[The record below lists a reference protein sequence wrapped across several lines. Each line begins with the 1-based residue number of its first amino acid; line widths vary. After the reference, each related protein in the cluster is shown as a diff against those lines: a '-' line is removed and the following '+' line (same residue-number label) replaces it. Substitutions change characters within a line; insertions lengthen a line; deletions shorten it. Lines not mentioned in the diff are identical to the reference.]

1 MAESNEMLAE
11 MRDMMRNLTRE
22 VSTLKEE
29 VTQLKS
35 ERTATSKQPV
45 VQNPPNVIPGLVQS
59 VISPEN
65 DFYDEQYIAEN
76 CLPQSVKPGK
86 EKELVDRV
94 EKLTQQVESMQVKGP
109 KKINMSDFSLFPG
122 VTLPPKFRMPD
133 FDKYDGTG
141 CPWSHLRSFI
151 SNLEGYGLSPE
162 QIAKVF
168 PMSLTGVA
176 KKWFLHLKPEELG
189 TLDEIANKFVE
200 QFSMEEGIEVTK
212 RDLKAIKQGP
222 QETFTSFVRRWRRKA
237 AQMTN
242 RPSEEDQI
250 KIVVKNL
257 SPQYYHFMATQYY
270 SDFNH
275 LIKTGTITEDALLKG
290 SLAKSSFDPRNGKKP
305 MVVSKPEVSNVVA
318 AHPMRR
324 VVAETEQPM
333 RKAPRHFDPLPYPLS
348 VALKKLLRDKKI
360 TLLEP
365 KLPPPILPR
374 YWREDQHCAYHQ
386 GTGHLTDNCMALRHK
401 IQDMIEAKK
410 IAVFMPNTTRNPLP
424 AHAPRP
430 PPTVGAVFTE
440 EPILDPASL
449 ICAIASDSPTVLAFG
464 DEVEEVEEEKP
475 YVLGGD
481 EDDYAES
488 SVGPYI
494 LQCDE
499 EEVADV
505 APYVLSFDDDDFDF
519 LNDQCD
525 EVRHVTRGGRIF
537 KPAELRAENPAEVV
551 RAAEAQKQS
560 KSSCE
565 EEDESLLRQ
574 LKKTQANIS
583 IWGLLMASPKHRQ
596 VVLRE
601 LNAAQVSVD
610 ITSDELVGLV
620 AMARVSKT
628 LSFTD
633 EDLTSEG
640 HNHTRPLKITVICNG
655 KKVPDVL
662 VDNGSALNVC
672 PLATATVL
680 GFEPNDFIPS
690 EQGILAYDGTRRD
703 VIGTLA
709 TEVLIGGEI
718 FEVEFQKLKFIR
730 NNRVITVKGDPD
742 LEVGQIS
749 QEGTSEKKGDVSL
762 TGFSVE
768 VTAISFE
775 KAKNEEILFL
785 TSTNPRVVK
794 MMHKQG
800 YLPGAGL
807 GRNHQGIV
815 EWPIMR
821 KNEGLFGLGYEPSSE
836 EIREMRNYMRK
847 WSELRRRGLELPMKS
862 FSLIRNGKYRR
873 EGDDFAFC
881 GFAEPWVDELTG
893 QELPGF
899 EIFFDMELPDE
910 YPSLQIHEI
919 EPEVDWADI
928 LEPCLLNSLFQVE
941 LPIVAMIGGDA
952 LILDPES
959 LITPAEGPLTNW
971 SSQVIPR
978 VVIQYSPVSIKESVV
993 SSYMS
998 ISESKIE
1005 FALSDVSF
1013 DAGTVV
1019 IEPVDEESF
1028 DAVVQS
1034 DAESIASSVESI
1046 ESVESVDS
1054 VHTIVQSDD
1063 ESVKISKDFNTEPI
1077 EGASTDRAATTLL
1090 HDMIHKEVEVYVD
1103 DMIVKAKT
1111 REEHAG
1117 ALRKFFQRIQKFK
1130 LRLNPNKCVFG
1141 VTSGKLLGFLVS
1153 RRGIEV
1159 DPQKI
1164 KAIQEMAPP
1173 KTEKQIR
1180 GFLGKVQY
1188 LRRFIAQLT
1197 TTCEPIFKLLKKNA
1211 PKKWNEECQEAFE
1224 KIKQCLALPPVLSPI
1239 IPGQPMLLY
1248 LSVTDTA
1255 MGCMLAQQDPESKR
1269 ERAIYYVSKKM
1280 LEYEQKYTILEKTC
1294 LALVWATQKLRH
1306 YLLSSRVLLLSRM
1319 DPLKYLF
1326 EKPALTGRTARWLLL
1341 LSEFDI
1347 TYVTQKSIKG
1357 RVIAEQLAD
1366 SPAENNEFLKA
1377 EFPDEEIMTV
1387 EDEDLDVFGD
1397 SILIICQ
1404 TNGNW
1409 KTRDDKLIPYNT
1421 YLESLVRKFG
1431 NITFTHLSRTKNHF
1445 ADALATLASML
1456 DISAT
1461 MEVQPLEVRLQ
1472 WAPSHVNAIEIAARC
1487 PDGRPWYTD
1496 IKNLILG
1503 KGHPPEASG
1512 KERRSLQK
1520 LAANFVICGEELY
1533 RRSFD
1538 GIQLLCIDEDQAAE
1552 LIEQTH
1558 EGKEVARLCEEF
1570 KIKHHKSSPY
1580 RPQTNGAVEAANKNI
1595 KVIISKMTETY
1606 KDWSSKLP
1614 YALWAYRTSIRSS
1627 TGATP
1632 YSLVY
1637 GMEAVLPVE
1646 LRIPSL
1652 RVMME
1657 AGLPESDWAQ
1667 ARYHELQMIDEKR
1680 LKALYHVQ
1688 GYQRRVERAFNKK
1701 VRVRDLKK
1709 GDLVLK
1715 SFRAPDTY
1723 VQFDDLIERFS
1734 KNVDPIDSRFQNCR
1748 RSALI
1753 FGVLARHVVRE
1764 DSSIA
1769 PVTLLS
1775 VADQISEGRNP
1786 VPIMLAETFSG
1797 LDLIARQEVKDNFH
1811 GSLSGTSS
1819 LPRKSIQNRP
1829 GTGSLQIPG

>member
-65 DFYDEQYIAEN
+65 DFYDEQYVEEN

-176 KKWFLHLKPEELG
+176 KKWFLHLKPEELR

-318 AHPMRR
+318 ARPMRR

-333 RKAPRHFDPLPYPLS
+333 RKVPRHFDPLPYPLS

-424 AHAPRP
+424 AHAARP

-464 DEVEEVEEEKP
+464 EEVEEVEEEKP

-488 SVGPYI
+488 SAGPYI

-499 EEVADV
+499 EEVQEV
-505 APYVLSFDDDDFDF
+505 VPYVLSFDDDDFDF

-525 EVRHVTRGGRIF
+525 EVRHVTRGERIF
-537 KPAELRAENPAEVV
+537 KPAELGAENPAEVV

-560 KSSCE
+560 KLSCE

-640 HNHTRPLKITVICNG
+640 HNHTRPLKITVVCNG

-672 PLATATVL
+672 PLATAAVL
-680 GFEPNDFIPS
+680 GFGPNDFIPS

-709 TEVLIGGEI
+709 TEILIGGEI
-718 FEVEFQKLKFIR
+718 FEVEFQVLDIKASFLLLLGRPWLHKVGVIPSSLHQKLKFIR

-749 QEGTSEKKGDVSL
+749 QEGTSEKKDDVSL

-775 KAKNEEILFL
+775 KAKSEEILFL

-794 MMHKQG
+794 MMRKQG

-815 EWPIMR
+815 EWPVMR
-821 KNEGLFGLGYEPSSE
+821 KNEGLFGLGYEPSRD

-1063 ESVKISKDFNTEPI
+1063 ESVKISKDFNTEPT

-1153 RRGIEV
+1153 QRGIEV

-1366 SPAENNEFLKA
+1366 SPAENNEFWKA

-1387 EDEDLDVFGD
+1387 EDEFSCTNNMAEYEACIAGLEAAIALRIQDLDVFGD

-1456 DISAT
+1456 DISTA

-1487 PDGRPWYTD
+1487 SDGKPWYTD
-1496 IKNLILG
+1496 IKNFISG

-1520 LAANFVICGEELY
+1520 MASNFVICGEELY

-1558 EGKEVARLCEEF
+1558 EGVCGPHMNEKMLSRKILRL
-1570 KIKHHKSSPY
+1570 
-1580 RPQTNGAVEAANKNI
+1580 
-1595 KVIISKMTETY
+1595 
-1606 KDWSSKLP
+1606 
-1614 YALWAYRTSIRSS
+1614 
-1627 TGATP
+1627 
-1632 YSLVY
+1632 
-1637 GMEAVLPVE
+1637 AVLPVE

-1657 AGLPESDWAQ
+1657 AGLPESVWAQ
-1667 ARYHELQMIDEKR
+1667 ARHQELQMIDGKR
-1680 LKALYHVQ
+1680 LKAMYHVQ

-1715 SFRAPDTY
+1715 SFRAPVY
-1723 VQFDDLIERFS
+1723 
-1734 KNVDPIDSRFQNCR
+1734 DPRV
-1748 RSALI
+1748 A
-1753 FGVLARHVVRE
+1753 
-1764 DSSIA
+1764 
-1769 PVTLLS
+1769 VTSQGAEQLE
-1775 VADQISEGRNP
+1775 ADKTGN
-1786 VPIMLAETFSG
+1786 PIMA
-1797 LDLIARQEVKDNFH
+1797 
-1811 GSLSGTSS
+1811 SS
-1819 LPRKSIQNRP
+1819 KSE
-1829 GTGSLQIPG
+1829 

>member
-22 VSTLKEE
+22 VSTLKED

-35 ERTATSKQPV
+35 EKAATSKQPV
-45 VQNPPNVIPGLVQS
+45 VQNPPNVIPGFVRS
-59 VISPEN
+59 VISPED
-65 DFYDEQYIAEN
+65 DFYDEQYVEEN
-76 CLPQSVKPGK
+76 CLPQSVKPSK
-86 EKELVDRV
+86 EKELVDKV
-94 EKLTQQVESMQVKGP
+94 EKLTQQVESMQAKGP
-109 KKINMSDFSLFPG
+109 RKINMSDFSLFPG

-141 CPWSHLRSFI
+141 CPSSHLRSFI

-168 PMSLTGVA
+168 PMSLAGVA

-242 RPSEEDQI
+242 RPSEEDRI

-318 AHPMRR
+318 ARPMRR

-333 RKAPRHFDPLPYPLS
+333 RKAPRHFDLLPYPLS

-365 KLPPPILPR
+365 RPPPPILPR

-424 AHAPRP
+424 AHAPRL
-430 PPTVGAVFTE
+430 PPTVGAIFTE
-440 EPILDPASL
+440 EPIPDPASL
-449 ICAIASDSPTVLAFG
+449 ICAIASDSPTVLAYG
-464 DEVEEVEEEKP
+464 EEVEEVEEEKP

-488 SVGPYI
+488 STGPYI
-494 LQCDE
+494 LQFC
-499 EEVADV
+499 
-505 APYVLSFDDDDFDF
+505 
-519 LNDQCD
+519 
-525 EVRHVTRGGRIF
+525 HVTRGGRIF
-537 KPAELRAENPAEVV
+537 KPVELRAENPAEVV
-551 RAAEAQKQS
+551 RAAEAQKQN
-560 KSSCE
+560 KPSCE

-640 HNHTRPLKITVICNG
+640 HNRTRPLKITVVCNG

-680 GFEPNDFIPS
+680 GFGPNDFIPS

-709 TEVLIGGEI
+709 TEILIGGEI

-730 NNRVITVKGDPD
+730 NNKVITVKGDPD
-742 LEVGQIS
+742 LEVGQIL

-794 MMHKQG
+794 MMRKQV

-815 EWPIMR
+815 EWPVMR
-821 KNEGLFGLGYEPSSE
+821 KNEGLFGLGYEPSRD

-847 WSELRRRGLELPMKS
+847 WSELRRQGLELPMKP

-998 ISESKIE
+998 ISESRIE
-1005 FALSDVSF
+1005 FAISDVSF

-1019 IEPVDEESF
+1019 IEPVDEIDEES
-1028 DAVVQS
+1028 S
-1034 DAESIASSVESI
+1034 DAAVRSDTESVASSVEST
-1046 ESVESVDS
+1046 ESIKS

-1063 ESVKISKDFNTEPI
+1063 ESVKVSKDFNTEPI
-1077 EGASTDRAATTLL
+1077 EGASTD
-1090 HDMIHKEVEVYVD
+1090 
-1103 DMIVKAKT
+1103 
-1111 REEHAG
+1111 
-1117 ALRKFFQRIQKFK
+1117 
-1130 LRLNPNKCVFG
+1130 
-1141 VTSGKLLGFLVS
+1141 
-1153 RRGIEV
+1153 
-1159 DPQKI
+1159 
-1164 KAIQEMAPP
+1164 
-1173 KTEKQIR
+1173 
-1180 GFLGKVQY
+1180 
-1188 LRRFIAQLT
+1188 
-1197 TTCEPIFKLLKKNA
+1197 
-1211 PKKWNEECQEAFE
+1211 
-1224 KIKQCLALPPVLSPI
+1224 
-1239 IPGQPMLLY
+1239 
-1248 LSVTDTA
+1248 
-1255 MGCMLAQQDPESKR
+1255 
-1269 ERAIYYVSKKM
+1269 
-1280 LEYEQKYTILEKTC
+1280 
-1294 LALVWATQKLRH
+1294 
-1306 YLLSSRVLLLSRM
+1306 
-1319 DPLKYLF
+1319 
-1326 EKPALTGRTARWLLL
+1326 
-1341 LSEFDI
+1341 
-1347 TYVTQKSIKG
+1347 KSIKG

-1366 SPAENNEFLKA
+1366 SPTENNEFLKA

-1387 EDEDLDVFGD
+1387 EDEVPDTKWLMYFDGAVNNRGQGLEAAMALHIQDLDVFGD

-1421 YLESLVRKFG
+1421 YLESLVRKFE

-1456 DISAT
+1456 DISTA

-1487 PDGRPWYTD
+1487 SDGKPWYTD
-1496 IKNLILG
+1496 IKNFISG
-1503 KGHPPEASG
+1503 KGHPSEASG

-1520 LAANFVICGEELY
+1520 LASSFVICGEELY

-1558 EGKEVARLCEEF
+1558 EGVCGPHMNGKMLSRKILRLGYYWSTMEADCYAYVKKFHKCQVYANLIHVPLSQLHSLTSSWPFSVWGIDIIGKISPKSSSGHEYILVAIDYFTKWIEATSYASLTSASVAKFVRANIICKYGVPHELISDNGSHFKKEVARLCEEF

-1595 KVIISKMTETY
+1595 KVII
-1606 KDWSSKLP
+1606 
-1614 YALWAYRTSIRSS
+1614 R
-1627 TGATP
+1627 
-1632 YSLVY
+1632 
-1637 GMEAVLPVE
+1637 MEAVLPVE

-1657 AGLPESDWAQ
+1657 AGLPESVWAQ
-1667 ARYHELQMIDEKR
+1667 ARYQELQMIDEKR

-1709 GDLVLK
+1709 GDLVQK
-1715 SFRAPDTY
+1715 SFRAP
-1723 VQFDDLIERFS
+1723 L
-1734 KNVDPIDSRFQNCR
+1734 KK
-1748 RSALI
+1748 
-1753 FGVLARHVVRE
+1753 
-1764 DSSIA
+1764 
-1769 PVTLLS
+1769 LS
-1775 VADQISEGRNP
+1775 VF
-1786 VPIMLAETFSG
+1786 FSVG
-1797 LDLIARQEVKDNFH
+1797 GEIDESDLV
-1811 GSLSGTSS
+1811 
-1819 LPRKSIQNRP
+1819 LPRKH
-1829 GTGSLQIPG
+1829 

>member
-1 MAESNEMLAE
+1 
-11 MRDMMRNLTRE
+11 
-22 VSTLKEE
+22 
-29 VTQLKS
+29 
-35 ERTATSKQPV
+35 
-45 VQNPPNVIPGLVQS
+45 
-59 VISPEN
+59 
-65 DFYDEQYIAEN
+65 
-76 CLPQSVKPGK
+76 
-86 EKELVDRV
+86 
-94 EKLTQQVESMQVKGP
+94 
-109 KKINMSDFSLFPG
+109 
-122 VTLPPKFRMPD
+122 
-133 FDKYDGTG
+133 
-141 CPWSHLRSFI
+141 
-151 SNLEGYGLSPE
+151 
-162 QIAKVF
+162 
-168 PMSLTGVA
+168 
-176 KKWFLHLKPEELG
+176 
-189 TLDEIANKFVE
+189 
-200 QFSMEEGIEVTK
+200 
-212 RDLKAIKQGP
+212 
-222 QETFTSFVRRWRRKA
+222 
-237 AQMTN
+237 
-242 RPSEEDQI
+242 
-250 KIVVKNL
+250 
-257 SPQYYHFMATQYY
+257 
-270 SDFNH
+270 
-275 LIKTGTITEDALLKG
+275 
-290 SLAKSSFDPRNGKKP
+290 
-305 MVVSKPEVSNVVA
+305 MVVSKPEVNNVIA
-318 AHPMRR
+318 ARPMRR
-324 VVAETEQPM
+324 VVAETEQPA

-365 KLPPPILPR
+365 RLPPPILPR

-386 GTGHLTDNCMALRHK
+386 GTGHLRHK

-410 IAVFMPNTTRNPLP
+410 IAVFMPSTTRNPLP
-424 AHAPRP
+424 VHTARP

-440 EPILDPASL
+440 DPILDPTSL

-464 DEVEEVEEEKP
+464 EEVEVVEEEKP

-481 EDDYAES
+481 EDDYAGS

-499 EEVADV
+499 EEVRDV

-537 KPAELRAENPAEVV
+537 KPTELRVENPAEVV
-551 RAAEAQKQS
+551 RTAEVQKQN
-560 KSSCE
+560 KPSCE
-565 EEDESLLRQ
+565 EEDENLLRQ

-610 ITSDELVGLV
+610 ITSDELAGLV

-640 HNHTRPLKITVICNG
+640 CNHTRPLKITVICNG

-662 VDNGSALNVC
+662 VDNGSAMNVC
-672 PLATATVL
+672 PSATAIVL
-680 GFEPNDFIPS
+680 GFGPNDFIPS

-703 VIGTLA
+703 VIGTVA
-709 TEVLIGGEI
+709 TEILIGGEI

-749 QEGTSEKKGDVSL
+749 QEGASEKKGDVSL

-768 VTAISFE
+768 VTTISFE

-785 TSTNPRVVK
+785 TSTNPRIVK
-794 MMHKQG
+794 MMRKQG

-807 GRNHQGIV
+807 SRNHQGIV
-815 EWPIMR
+815 EWPVMR
-821 KNEGLFGLGYEPSSE
+821 KNEGLFGLGYEPSRD
-836 EIREMRNYMRK
+836 EIKEMRTYMRK
-847 WSELRRRGLELPMKS
+847 WSELRRQGLGLPMKS
-862 FSLIRNGKYRR
+862 FSLIRNGNYRR

-881 GFAEPWVDELTG
+881 GFAEPWIDELTG

-899 EIFFDMELPDE
+899 EIFSDMELPDE

-971 SSQVIPR
+971 SSQVIPQ
-978 VVIQYSPVSIKESVV
+978 VVIQNSPVSIKVSVV

-998 ISESKIE
+998 ISKSKIE
-1005 FALSDVSF
+1005 FAISDVSF

-1034 DAESIASSVESI
+1034 DAESVTSSVESSK
-1046 ESVESVDS
+1046 SVKSA
-1054 VHTIVQSDD
+1054 HTIVQSDD
-1063 ESVKISKDFNTEPI
+1063 ESVKSSKDFNTEPI
-1077 EGASTDRAATTLL
+1077 EGASTD
-1090 HDMIHKEVEVYVD
+1090 
-1103 DMIVKAKT
+1103 T

-1153 RRGIEV
+1153 QRGIEV

-1173 KTEKQIR
+1173 KIKKQIR

-1211 PKKWNEECQEAFE
+1211 SKKWNEECQDAFE

-1255 MGCMLAQQDPESKR
+1255 MGCMLAQQEPESKR
-1269 ERAIYYVSKKM
+1269 ERAIYYISKKM
-1280 LEYEQKYTILEKTC
+1280 LEYEQKYTILEKAC

-1306 YLLSSRVLLLSRM
+1306 YLLSNR
-1319 DPLKYLF
+1319 
-1326 EKPALTGRTARWLLL
+1326 
-1341 LSEFDI
+1341 
-1347 TYVTQKSIKG
+1347 KSIKG

-1387 EDEDLDVFGD
+1387 EDEFKCTNNMAEYEAYIAGLEAAMALHIQDLDVFGD

-1421 YLESLVRKFG
+1421 YLESLVRKFR

-1456 DISAT
+1456 DISAS

-1487 PDGRPWYTD
+1487 SDGEPWYTD

-1503 KGHPPEASG
+1503 KGHLSEASG
-1512 KERRSLQK
+1512 KE
-1520 LAANFVICGEELY
+1520 
-1533 RRSFD
+1533 
-1538 GIQLLCIDEDQAAE
+1538 
-1552 LIEQTH
+1552 
-1558 EGKEVARLCEEF
+1558 
-1570 KIKHHKSSPY
+1570 
-1580 RPQTNGAVEAANKNI
+1580 
-1595 KVIISKMTETY
+1595 
-1606 KDWSSKLP
+1606 
-1614 YALWAYRTSIRSS
+1614 
-1627 TGATP
+1627 
-1632 YSLVY
+1632 
-1637 GMEAVLPVE
+1637 
-1646 LRIPSL
+1646 
-1652 RVMME
+1652 
-1657 AGLPESDWAQ
+1657 
-1667 ARYHELQMIDEKR
+1667 
-1680 LKALYHVQ
+1680 
-1688 GYQRRVERAFNKK
+1688 
-1701 VRVRDLKK
+1701 
-1709 GDLVLK
+1709 
-1715 SFRAPDTY
+1715 
-1723 VQFDDLIERFS
+1723 
-1734 KNVDPIDSRFQNCR
+1734 
-1748 RSALI
+1748 
-1753 FGVLARHVVRE
+1753 
-1764 DSSIA
+1764 
-1769 PVTLLS
+1769 
-1775 VADQISEGRNP
+1775 
-1786 VPIMLAETFSG
+1786 
-1797 LDLIARQEVKDNFH
+1797 
-1811 GSLSGTSS
+1811 
-1819 LPRKSIQNRP
+1819 
-1829 GTGSLQIPG
+1829 

>member
-65 DFYDEQYIAEN
+65 DFYDEQYVEEN

-290 SLAKSSFDPRNGKKP
+290 SLEKSSFDPRNGKKP

-318 AHPMRR
+318 ARPMRR
-324 VVAETEQPM
+324 VVAEAEQPM

-464 DEVEEVEEEKP
+464 EEIEEVEEEKP

-488 SVGPYI
+488 STGPYI
-494 LQCDE
+494 LLCDE
-499 EEVADV
+499 DEVQDV

-560 KSSCE
+560 KLSCE

-640 HNHTRPLKITVICNG
+640 HNHTRPLKITVVCNG

-672 PLATATVL
+672 PLATAAVL
-680 GFEPNDFIPS
+680 GFGPNDFIPS

-709 TEVLIGGEI
+709 TEILIGGEI
-718 FEVEFQKLKFIR
+718 FEVEFQVLDIKASFLLLLGQPWLHKVGVIPSSLHQKLKFIR

-749 QEGTSEKKGDVSL
+749 QEGTSEKKDDVSL

-775 KAKNEEILFL
+775 KAKSEEILFL

-794 MMHKQG
+794 MMRKQG

-815 EWPIMR
+815 EWPVMR
-821 KNEGLFGLGYEPSSE
+821 KNEGLFGLGYEPSRD

-941 LPIVAMIGGDA
+941 LPIVAMIRGDA

-1046 ESVESVDS
+1046 ESVDS
-1054 VHTIVQSDD
+1054 VHTIVQFDD

-1153 RRGIEV
+1153 QRGIEV

-1377 EFPDEEIMTV
+1377 EFPDEEIMT
-1387 EDEDLDVFGD
+1387 
-1397 SILIICQ
+1397 S
-1404 TNGNW
+1404 T
-1409 KTRDDKLIPYNT
+1409 
-1421 YLESLVRKFG
+1421 
-1431 NITFTHLSRTKNHF
+1431 
-1445 ADALATLASML
+1445 
-1456 DISAT
+1456 
-1461 MEVQPLEVRLQ
+1461 
-1472 WAPSHVNAIEIAARC
+1472 IEA
-1487 PDGRPWYTD
+1487 
-1496 IKNLILG
+1496 
-1503 KGHPPEASG
+1503 
-1512 KERRSLQK
+1512 KE
-1520 LAANFVICGEELY
+1520 
-1533 RRSFD
+1533 
-1538 GIQLLCIDEDQAAE
+1538 
-1552 LIEQTH
+1552 
-1558 EGKEVARLCEEF
+1558 
-1570 KIKHHKSSPY
+1570 
-1580 RPQTNGAVEAANKNI
+1580 
-1595 KVIISKMTETY
+1595 
-1606 KDWSSKLP
+1606 
-1614 YALWAYRTSIRSS
+1614 
-1627 TGATP
+1627 
-1632 YSLVY
+1632 
-1637 GMEAVLPVE
+1637 
-1646 LRIPSL
+1646 
-1652 RVMME
+1652 
-1657 AGLPESDWAQ
+1657 
-1667 ARYHELQMIDEKR
+1667 
-1680 LKALYHVQ
+1680 
-1688 GYQRRVERAFNKK
+1688 
-1701 VRVRDLKK
+1701 
-1709 GDLVLK
+1709 
-1715 SFRAPDTY
+1715 
-1723 VQFDDLIERFS
+1723 
-1734 KNVDPIDSRFQNCR
+1734 
-1748 RSALI
+1748 
-1753 FGVLARHVVRE
+1753 
-1764 DSSIA
+1764 
-1769 PVTLLS
+1769 
-1775 VADQISEGRNP
+1775 
-1786 VPIMLAETFSG
+1786 
-1797 LDLIARQEVKDNFH
+1797 
-1811 GSLSGTSS
+1811 
-1819 LPRKSIQNRP
+1819 
-1829 GTGSLQIPG
+1829 

>member
-45 VQNPPNVIPGLVQS
+45 VQNPPNVIPGHVQS
-59 VISPEN
+59 VISPED
-65 DFYDEQYIAEN
+65 DFYDEQYVEEN
-76 CLPQSVKPGK
+76 CLPQPVKPSK
-86 EKELVDRV
+86 EKELVDKV

-109 KKINMSDFSLFPG
+109 KKINLSDFSFFPG

-222 QETFTSFVRRWRRKA
+222 QETFTSFVRRWRRKE

-270 SDFNH
+270 SNFNH

-305 MVVSKPEVSNVVA
+305 MVVSKPEVNNMIA
-318 AHPMRR
+318 ARPMRR

-424 AHAPRP
+424 AHAPHP

-464 DEVEEVEEEKP
+464 EEVEEVEEEKP

-499 EEVADV
+499 EEVQDV

-551 RAAEAQKQS
+551 RAAEAQKQN
-560 KSSCE
+560 KLSCE

-574 LKKTQANIS
+574 LKKTQASIS

-601 LNAAQVSVD
+601 LNAAQ
-610 ITSDELVGLV
+610 
-620 AMARVSKT
+620 
-628 LSFTD
+628 
-633 EDLTSEG
+633 G

-680 GFEPNDFIPS
+680 GFGPNDFIPS

-709 TEVLIGGEI
+709 TEILIGGEI

-742 LEVGQIS
+742 LEVGQIL

-785 TSTNPRVVK
+785 TSTNPQVVK
-794 MMHKQG
+794 MMRKQG

-807 GRNHQGIV
+807 GRNHQGMV
-815 EWPIMR
+815 EWPVMR
-821 KNEGLFGLGYEPSSE
+821 KNEGLFGLGYEPSGE

-847 WSELRRRGLELPMKS
+847 WSELRRQGLELPMKP

-873 EGDDFAFC
+873 EGDDIAFC

-971 SSQVIPR
+971 SSQVIPQ
-978 VVIQYSPVSIKESVV
+978 VVIQYSLVSIKESVV

-1005 FALSDVSF
+1005 FAISDVSF

-1019 IEPVDEESF
+1019 IEPVDGESS

-1034 DAESIASSVESI
+1034 DAESVASSVEST
-1046 ESVESVDS
+1046 ESVES
-1054 VHTIVQSDD
+1054 VHTIVQSD
-1063 ESVKISKDFNTEPI
+1063 ESVKIFKDFNTEPI
-1077 EGASTDRAATTLL
+1077 EGASTDEEQRRAKPFEEEIETINIGDEILIREIRIGKTLTPDERAEL
-1090 HDMIHKEVEVYVD
+1090 IALLKEFKEVFAWFYD
-1103 DMIVKAKT
+1103 DMPGLSEDIVQHRLPLIPGARPKKQKLRKMKPEWDLLVRDEVQKQLDVGFIQVAEYPEW
-1111 REEHAG
+1111 EEHAG

-1141 VTSGKLLGFLVS
+1141 VTSA
-1153 RRGIEV
+1153 GI
-1159 DPQKI
+1159 
-1164 KAIQEMAPP
+1164 
-1173 KTEKQIR
+1173 
-1180 GFLGKVQY
+1180 L
-1188 LRRFIAQLT
+1188 
-1197 TTCEPIFKLLKKNA
+1197 
-1211 PKKWNEECQEAFE
+1211 
-1224 KIKQCLALPPVLSPI
+1224 
-1239 IPGQPMLLY
+1239 GQP
-1248 LSVTDTA
+1248 
-1255 MGCMLAQQDPESKR
+1255 
-1269 ERAIYYVSKKM
+1269 ER
-1280 LEYEQKYTILEKTC
+1280 
-1294 LALVWATQKLRH
+1294 
-1306 YLLSSRVLLLSRM
+1306 
-1319 DPLKYLF
+1319 D
-1326 EKPALTGRTARWLLL
+1326 
-1341 LSEFDI
+1341 
-1347 TYVTQKSIKG
+1347 
-1357 RVIAEQLAD
+1357 
-1366 SPAENNEFLKA
+1366 
-1377 EFPDEEIMTV
+1377 
-1387 EDEDLDVFGD
+1387 
-1397 SILIICQ
+1397 
-1404 TNGNW
+1404 
-1409 KTRDDKLIPYNT
+1409 
-1421 YLESLVRKFG
+1421 
-1431 NITFTHLSRTKNHF
+1431 
-1445 ADALATLASML
+1445 
-1456 DISAT
+1456 
-1461 MEVQPLEVRLQ
+1461 
-1472 WAPSHVNAIEIAARC
+1472 
-1487 PDGRPWYTD
+1487 
-1496 IKNLILG
+1496 
-1503 KGHPPEASG
+1503 
-1512 KERRSLQK
+1512 
-1520 LAANFVICGEELY
+1520 
-1533 RRSFD
+1533 
-1538 GIQLLCIDEDQAAE
+1538 
-1552 LIEQTH
+1552 
-1558 EGKEVARLCEEF
+1558 
-1570 KIKHHKSSPY
+1570 
-1580 RPQTNGAVEAANKNI
+1580 
-1595 KVIISKMTETY
+1595 
-1606 KDWSSKLP
+1606 
-1614 YALWAYRTSIRSS
+1614 
-1627 TGATP
+1627 
-1632 YSLVY
+1632 
-1637 GMEAVLPVE
+1637 
-1646 LRIPSL
+1646 
-1652 RVMME
+1652 
-1657 AGLPESDWAQ
+1657 
-1667 ARYHELQMIDEKR
+1667 
-1680 LKALYHVQ
+1680 
-1688 GYQRRVERAFNKK
+1688 
-1701 VRVRDLKK
+1701 
-1709 GDLVLK
+1709 
-1715 SFRAPDTY
+1715 
-1723 VQFDDLIERFS
+1723 
-1734 KNVDPIDSRFQNCR
+1734 
-1748 RSALI
+1748 
-1753 FGVLARHVVRE
+1753 
-1764 DSSIA
+1764 
-1769 PVTLLS
+1769 
-1775 VADQISEGRNP
+1775 
-1786 VPIMLAETFSG
+1786 
-1797 LDLIARQEVKDNFH
+1797 
-1811 GSLSGTSS
+1811 
-1819 LPRKSIQNRP
+1819 
-1829 GTGSLQIPG
+1829 

>member
-11 MRDMMRNLTRE
+11 MRDMMMNLTRE
-22 VSTLKEE
+22 VSSLKEE

-35 ERTATSKQPV
+35 EKAATSKAPV
-45 VQNPPNVIPGLVQS
+45 IQNPPNVIPGFVRS
-59 VISPEN
+59 VISPED
-65 DFYDEQYIAEN
+65 DFFDEQYVEEN

-86 EKELVDRV
+86 EKELVDKV

-133 FDKYDGTG
+133 FDKYDGTR

-176 KKWFLHLKPEELG
+176 KKWFLHLKSEELG

-200 QFSMEEGIEVTK
+200 QFSMEEEIEVTK

-222 QETFTSFVRRWRRKA
+222 QEIFTSFVRRWRRKA

-242 RPSEEDQI
+242 RLSEEDQI
-250 KIVVKNL
+250 KIMVKNL

-275 LIKTGTITEDALLKG
+275 LIRTGTITEDALLKG

-305 MVVSKPEVSNVVA
+305 MVVSKPEDNNVVA
-318 AHPMRR
+318 ARPMRR
-324 VVAETEQPM
+324 VVAETEQPV
-333 RKAPRHFDPLPYPLS
+333 RKAARYFDPLPYPLS

-360 TLLEP
+360 NLLEP
-365 KLPPPILPR
+365 RPPPPILPR
-374 YWREDQHCAYHQ
+374 HWREDQHCAYHQ
-386 GTGHLTDNCMALRHK
+386 RTGHLTDNCMAFRHK
-401 IQDMIEAKK
+401 IQDMIEAEK
-410 IAVFMPNTTRNPLP
+410 IAVFMPSTTRNPLP
-424 AHAPRP
+424 AHAARP
-430 PPTVGAVFTE
+430 PPTVGAVFAE

-449 ICAIASDSPTVLAFG
+449 ICVIASDSPTVLAFG
-464 DEVEEVEEEKP
+464 EEVEEVEEEKP
-475 YVLGGD
+475 YVLSGD

-499 EEVADV
+499 EEVRDV

-537 KPAELRAENPAEVV
+537 KPAELRAENLAEVV
-551 RAAEAQKQS
+551 RAVEAQKQS
-560 KSSCE
+560 KLSCE
-565 EEDESLLRQ
+565 EEDENLLCQ
-574 LKKTQANIS
+574 LKKTQANIL
-583 IWGLLMASPKHRQ
+583 IWGLLMASPKHHQ

-610 ITSDELVGLV
+610 ITSDELAGLV

-640 HNHTRPLKITVICNG
+640 CNHTRPLKITVVCNG

-680 GFEPNDFIPS
+680 GFGPNDFILS

-703 VIGTLA
+703 VIGTVA
-709 TEVLIGGEI
+709 TEILIGGEI
-718 FEVEFQKLKFIR
+718 FEVEFQKLKFIG

-742 LEVGQIS
+742 LE
-749 QEGTSEKKGDVSL
+749 
-762 TGFSVE
+762 
-768 VTAISFE
+768 
-775 KAKNEEILFL
+775 
-785 TSTNPRVVK
+785 
-794 MMHKQG
+794 G

-807 GRNHQGIV
+807 GRNHHGIV
-815 EWPIMR
+815 EWPAMR
-821 KNEGLFGLGYEPSSE
+821 KNEGLFGLGYEPSRD
-836 EIREMRNYMRK
+836 EIKEMRAYMRK
-847 WSELRRRGLELPMKS
+847 WFELRRQGLGLPMKS

-881 GFAEPWVDELTG
+881 GFAELWVDELTG

-928 LEPCLLNSLFQVE
+928 LEPCLLNFLFQVE

-959 LITPAEGPLTNW
+959 LITPPEGPLTNW
-971 SSQVIPR
+971 SSQVIPQ

-1005 FALSDVSF
+1005 FAISDVSF
-1013 DAGTVV
+1013 DVGTVV
-1019 IEPVDEESF
+1019 IEPVYEESF

-1034 DAESIASSVESI
+1034 DAESVASSVEST
-1046 ESVESVDS
+1046 ESIKSA
-1054 VHTIVQSDD
+1054 HTIVQSDD
-1063 ESVKISKDFNTEPI
+1063 EFVKSSKDFNTEPI
-1077 EGASTDRAATTLL
+1077 EGASTDIKMDPEDMIKTAFITQCGTYCYRVMPFGLKNAGATYQRAAITLL
-1090 HDMIHKEVEVYVD
+1090 HDMIHKEVDVYVD
-1103 DMIVKAKT
+1103 DMIIKAKT

-1130 LRLNPNKCVFG
+1130 LCLNPNKCVFG
-1141 VTSGKLLGFLVS
+1141 VTSGKLLGFL
-1153 RRGIEV
+1153 
-1159 DPQKI
+1159 
-1164 KAIQEMAPP
+1164 
-1173 KTEKQIR
+1173 
-1180 GFLGKVQY
+1180 
-1188 LRRFIAQLT
+1188 
-1197 TTCEPIFKLLKKNA
+1197 
-1211 PKKWNEECQEAFE
+1211 
-1224 KIKQCLALPPVLSPI
+1224 
-1239 IPGQPMLLY
+1239 
-1248 LSVTDTA
+1248 
-1255 MGCMLAQQDPESKR
+1255 QDPESKR
-1269 ERAIYYVSKKM
+1269 ERAIYYASKKM

-1294 LALVWATQKLRH
+1294 L
-1306 YLLSSRVLLLSRM
+1306 
-1319 DPLKYLF
+1319 
-1326 EKPALTGRTARWLLL
+1326 
-1341 LSEFDI
+1341 
-1347 TYVTQKSIKG
+1347 KSIKG

-1387 EDEDLDVFGD
+1387 EDEVPDTKWLMYFDGVVNNRGQGLEAAMALHIQDLDVFGD
-1397 SILIICQ
+1397 SILIISQ

-1421 YLESLVRKFG
+1421 YLESLVRKFR

-1472 WAPSHVNAIEIAARC
+1472 WAPAHVNAIEIAARC
-1487 PDGRPWYTD
+1487 LDGKPWYTD

-1520 LAANFVICGEELY
+1520 LAANFIICGEELY

-1538 GIQLLCIDEDQAAE
+1538 GIQLLCIDEDQATE
-1552 LIEQTH
+1552 LIEQTR
-1558 EGKEVARLCEEF
+1558 EGDCGPHMNGKMLSRKILRLGYYWPTMEADCYAYVKKCHKCQVYANLIHVPPSQLHSLTSPWPF
-1570 KIKHHKSSPY
+1570 SVWGIDIIGKISPKSSS
-1580 RPQTNGAVEAANKNI
+1580 GHG
-1595 KVIISKMTETY
+1595 IS
-1606 KDWSSKLP
+1606 WLP
-1614 YALWAYRTSIRSS
+1614 LFTS
-1627 TGATP
+1627 
-1632 YSLVY
+1632 
-1637 GMEAVLPVE
+1637 
-1646 LRIPSL
+1646 
-1652 RVMME
+1652 
-1657 AGLPESDWAQ
+1657 Q
-1667 ARYHELQMIDEKR
+1667 
-1680 LKALYHVQ
+1680 
-1688 GYQRRVERAFNKK
+1688 
-1701 VRVRDLKK
+1701 
-1709 GDLVLK
+1709 
-1715 SFRAPDTY
+1715 
-1723 VQFDDLIERFS
+1723 
-1734 KNVDPIDSRFQNCR
+1734 
-1748 RSALI
+1748 
-1753 FGVLARHVVRE
+1753 
-1764 DSSIA
+1764 
-1769 PVTLLS
+1769 
-1775 VADQISEGRNP
+1775 
-1786 VPIMLAETFSG
+1786 SG
-1797 LDLIARQEVKDNFH
+1797 
-1811 GSLSGTSS
+1811 
-1819 LPRKSIQNRP
+1819 
-1829 GTGSLQIPG
+1829 

>member
-65 DFYDEQYIAEN
+65 DFYDEQYVAEN

-168 PMSLTGVA
+168 PMSLAGVA

-257 SPQYYHFMATQYY
+257 SPQYYHFMATHYY

-318 AHPMRR
+318 ARPMRR

-410 IAVFMPNTTRNPLP
+410 ITVFMPNTTRNPLP
-424 AHAPRP
+424 AHAARP

-464 DEVEEVEEEKP
+464 EEVEEVEEEKP

-488 SVGPYI
+488 SAGPYI
-494 LQCDE
+494 IQCDE
-499 EEVADV
+499 EEVQEV
-505 APYVLSFDDDDFDF
+505 VLYVLSFDDDDFDF

-560 KSSCE
+560 KLSCE

-640 HNHTRPLKITVICNG
+640 HNHTRPLKITVVCNG

-672 PLATATVL
+672 PLATAAVL
-680 GFEPNDFIPS
+680 GFGPNDFIPS

-709 TEVLIGGEI
+709 TEILIGGEI

-749 QEGTSEKKGDVSL
+749 QEGTSEKKDDVSL

-775 KAKNEEILFL
+775 KAKSEEILFL

-794 MMHKQG
+794 MMRKQG

-815 EWPIMR
+815 EWPVMR
-821 KNEGLFGLGYEPSSE
+821 KNEGLFGLGYEPSRD

-1077 EGASTDRAATTLL
+1077 EGYNQIKMAPE
-1090 HDMIHKEVEVYVD
+1090 DMI
-1103 DMIVKAKT
+1103 KT
-1111 REEHAG
+1111 AFITQWGTYCYRVMPFGLKNAGATEEHAG

-1153 RRGIEV
+1153 QRGIEV

-1188 LRRFIAQLT
+1188 LRSDG
-1197 TTCEPIFKLLKKNA
+1197 
-1211 PKKWNEECQEAFE
+1211 
-1224 KIKQCLALPPVLSPI
+1224 V
-1239 IPGQPMLLY
+1239 
-1248 LSVTDTA
+1248 
-1255 MGCMLAQQDPESKR
+1255 
-1269 ERAIYYVSKKM
+1269 YVS
-1280 LEYEQKYTILEKTC
+1280 
-1294 LALVWATQKLRH
+1294 
-1306 YLLSSRVLLLSRM
+1306 
-1319 DPLKYLF
+1319 
-1326 EKPALTGRTARWLLL
+1326 
-1341 LSEFDI
+1341 
-1347 TYVTQKSIKG
+1347 
-1357 RVIAEQLAD
+1357 
-1366 SPAENNEFLKA
+1366 
-1377 EFPDEEIMTV
+1377 
-1387 EDEDLDVFGD
+1387 
-1397 SILIICQ
+1397 
-1404 TNGNW
+1404 
-1409 KTRDDKLIPYNT
+1409 
-1421 YLESLVRKFG
+1421 
-1431 NITFTHLSRTKNHF
+1431 
-1445 ADALATLASML
+1445 
-1456 DISAT
+1456 
-1461 MEVQPLEVRLQ
+1461 
-1472 WAPSHVNAIEIAARC
+1472 AAR
-1487 PDGRPWYTD
+1487 PG
-1496 IKNLILG
+1496 
-1503 KGHPPEASG
+1503 
-1512 KERRSLQK
+1512 
-1520 LAANFVICGEELY
+1520 V
-1533 RRSFD
+1533 
-1538 GIQLLCIDEDQAAE
+1538 
-1552 LIEQTH
+1552 
-1558 EGKEVARLCEEF
+1558 
-1570 KIKHHKSSPY
+1570 
-1580 RPQTNGAVEAANKNI
+1580 
-1595 KVIISKMTETY
+1595 
-1606 KDWSSKLP
+1606 
-1614 YALWAYRTSIRSS
+1614 
-1627 TGATP
+1627 
-1632 YSLVY
+1632 
-1637 GMEAVLPVE
+1637 
-1646 LRIPSL
+1646 
-1652 RVMME
+1652 
-1657 AGLPESDWAQ
+1657 
-1667 ARYHELQMIDEKR
+1667 
-1680 LKALYHVQ
+1680 KA
-1688 GYQRRVERAFNKK
+1688 
-1701 VRVRDLKK
+1701 
-1709 GDLVLK
+1709 
-1715 SFRAPDTY
+1715 
-1723 VQFDDLIERFS
+1723 
-1734 KNVDPIDSRFQNCR
+1734 
-1748 RSALI
+1748 
-1753 FGVLARHVVRE
+1753 
-1764 DSSIA
+1764 
-1769 PVTLLS
+1769 
-1775 VADQISEGRNP
+1775 
-1786 VPIMLAETFSG
+1786 
-1797 LDLIARQEVKDNFH
+1797 
-1811 GSLSGTSS
+1811 
-1819 LPRKSIQNRP
+1819 RKSHLLRQQENVGVRAKVHH
-1829 GTGSLQIPG
+1829 S

>member
-1 MAESNEMLAE
+1 MVASK
-11 MRDMMRNLTRE
+11 
-22 VSTLKEE
+22 LK
-29 VTQLKS
+29 V
-35 ERTATSKQPV
+35 
-45 VQNPPNVIPGLVQS
+45 NNVI
-59 VISPEN
+59 
-65 DFYDEQYIAEN
+65 
-76 CLPQSVKPGK
+76 
-86 EKELVDRV
+86 
-94 EKLTQQVESMQVKGP
+94 
-109 KKINMSDFSLFPG
+109 
-122 VTLPPKFRMPD
+122 
-133 FDKYDGTG
+133 
-141 CPWSHLRSFI
+141 
-151 SNLEGYGLSPE
+151 
-162 QIAKVF
+162 
-168 PMSLTGVA
+168 
-176 KKWFLHLKPEELG
+176 
-189 TLDEIANKFVE
+189 
-200 QFSMEEGIEVTK
+200 
-212 RDLKAIKQGP
+212 
-222 QETFTSFVRRWRRKA
+222 A
-237 AQMTN
+237 A
-242 RPSEEDQI
+242 R
-250 KIVVKNL
+250 
-257 SPQYYHFMATQYY
+257 
-270 SDFNH
+270 
-275 LIKTGTITEDALLKG
+275 
-290 SLAKSSFDPRNGKKP
+290 
-305 MVVSKPEVSNVVA
+305 
-318 AHPMRR
+318 PMRR
-324 VVAETEQPM
+324 VVAKTEQPA
-333 RKAPRHFDPLPYPLS
+333 RKAPRHFDPLPYPLF
-348 VALKKLLRDKKI
+348 VALKKLRRDKKI

-365 KLPPPILPR
+365 RLPPPILPR

-386 GTGHLTDNCMALRHK
+386 GIGHLTDNCMALRHK
-401 IQDMIEAKK
+401 IQEMIEAKK

-424 AHAPRP
+424 AHAARP

-464 DEVEEVEEEKP
+464 EEVEEVEEEKP

-481 EDDYAES
+481 EDDYAKS

-499 EEVADV
+499 EEVQDV

-537 KPAELRAENPAEVV
+537 KPAELRVENPAEVV
-551 RAAEAQKQS
+551 RAAEAQKQN
-560 KSSCE
+560 KPSCE
-565 EEDESLLRQ
+565 EEDENLLRQ

-583 IWGLLMASPKHRQ
+583 IWGLLMASPKHCQ

-601 LNAAQVSVD
+601 LNAAQISVD

-633 EDLTSEG
+633 EDLTFEG

-672 PLATATVL
+672 LLATAIVL
-680 GFEPNDFIPS
+680 GFGPNDFIPS

-709 TEVLIGGEI
+709 TEILIGGEI
-718 FEVEFQKLKFIR
+718 FEVELQKLKFIR

-749 QEGTSEKKGDVSL
+749 QEGTSEKKGDISL

-794 MMHKQG
+794 MMRRQG

-807 GRNHQGIV
+807 GRNHQEIV
-815 EWPIMR
+815 EWPVMR
-821 KNEGLFGLGYEPSSE
+821 KNEGLFELGYQPSRD

-847 WSELRRRGLELPMKS
+847 WSELRRQGLELPMKS

-959 LITPAEGPLTNW
+959 LITPAEGPLMNW
-971 SSQVIPR
+971 SSQVIPQ
-978 VVIQYSPVSIKESVV
+978 VVIQYS
-993 SSYMS
+993 
-998 ISESKIE
+998 
-1005 FALSDVSF
+1005 
-1013 DAGTVV
+1013 TVV
-1019 IEPVDEESF
+1019 IEPIDEESS

-1034 DAESIASSVESI
+1034 DAESVASSVEST
-1046 ESVESVDS
+1046 ESVKS

-1063 ESVKISKDFNTEPI
+1063 ASVKISKDFNTEPI
-1077 EGASTDRAATTLL
+1077 EGASTDIKMAPEDMIKTTFITQWGYCYRVMPFGLKNAGVTYQRAATTLL
-1090 HDMIHKEVEVYVD
+1090 HDMIHKKVEVYVD

-1153 RRGIEV
+1153 QRGIEV

-1180 GFLGKVQY
+1180 GFLGNVQY

-1211 PKKWNEECQEAFE
+1211 SKKWNEECQEAFD
-1224 KIKQCLALPPVLSPI
+1224 KINQCLALPPVLSPI

-1255 MGCMLAQQDPESKR
+1255 MGCMLAQQDLESKR
-1269 ERAIYYVSKKM
+1269 ERAIYYISKKI

-1306 YLLSSRVLLLSRM
+1306 YLLSNRVLLLSRM

-1347 TYVTQKSIKG
+1347 TYVTQKSIKR
-1357 RVIAEQLAD
+1357 RVIAKQLAD

-1377 EFPDEEIMTV
+1377 EFLDEEIMTV
-1387 EDEDLDVFGD
+1387 EDEAKDIRRKLQEKSEGLFK
-1397 SILIICQ
+1397 
-1404 TNGNW
+1404 NW
-1409 KTRDDKLIPYNT
+1409 PLT
-1421 YLESLVRKFG
+1421 
-1431 NITFTHLSRTKNHF
+1431 LS
-1445 ADALATLASML
+1445 S
-1456 DISAT
+1456 
-1461 MEVQPLEVRLQ
+1461 
-1472 WAPSHVNAIEIAARC
+1472 
-1487 PDGRPWYTD
+1487 
-1496 IKNLILG
+1496 
-1503 KGHPPEASG
+1503 
-1512 KERRSLQK
+1512 
-1520 LAANFVICGEELY
+1520 
-1533 RRSFD
+1533 
-1538 GIQLLCIDEDQAAE
+1538 
-1552 LIEQTH
+1552 
-1558 EGKEVARLCEEF
+1558 
-1570 KIKHHKSSPY
+1570 
-1580 RPQTNGAVEAANKNI
+1580 
-1595 KVIISKMTETY
+1595 
-1606 KDWSSKLP
+1606 
-1614 YALWAYRTSIRSS
+1614 
-1627 TGATP
+1627 
-1632 YSLVY
+1632 
-1637 GMEAVLPVE
+1637 
-1646 LRIPSL
+1646 
-1652 RVMME
+1652 
-1657 AGLPESDWAQ
+1657 
-1667 ARYHELQMIDEKR
+1667 
-1680 LKALYHVQ
+1680 
-1688 GYQRRVERAFNKK
+1688 
-1701 VRVRDLKK
+1701 
-1709 GDLVLK
+1709 
-1715 SFRAPDTY
+1715 
-1723 VQFDDLIERFS
+1723 
-1734 KNVDPIDSRFQNCR
+1734 
-1748 RSALI
+1748 
-1753 FGVLARHVVRE
+1753 VVR
-1764 DSSIA
+1764 SC
-1769 PVTLLS
+1769 T
-1775 VADQISEGRNP
+1775 EGRS
-1786 VPIMLAETFSG
+1786 MES
-1797 LDLIARQEVKDNFH
+1797 NFCVLMRIKQLN
-1811 GSLSGTSS
+1811 S
-1819 LPRKSIQNRP
+1819 
-1829 GTGSLQIPG
+1829 

>member
-1 MAESNEMLAE
+1 
-11 MRDMMRNLTRE
+11 
-22 VSTLKEE
+22 
-29 VTQLKS
+29 
-35 ERTATSKQPV
+35 
-45 VQNPPNVIPGLVQS
+45 
-59 VISPEN
+59 
-65 DFYDEQYIAEN
+65 
-76 CLPQSVKPGK
+76 
-86 EKELVDRV
+86 
-94 EKLTQQVESMQVKGP
+94 
-109 KKINMSDFSLFPG
+109 
-122 VTLPPKFRMPD
+122 
-133 FDKYDGTG
+133 
-141 CPWSHLRSFI
+141 
-151 SNLEGYGLSPE
+151 
-162 QIAKVF
+162 
-168 PMSLTGVA
+168 MSLAGVA

-237 AQMTN
+237 NQMTN
-242 RPSEEDQI
+242 RHAEEDQI

-305 MVVSKPEVSNVVA
+305 MVVSKPEVNNVVVA
-318 AHPMRR
+318 RPVRR
-324 VVAETEQPM
+324 VVAETEQSV
-333 RKAPRHFDPLPYPLS
+333 RKVPRHFDPLPYPLS
-348 VALKKLLRDKKI
+348 VALKKLLR
-360 TLLEP
+360 
-365 KLPPPILPR
+365 
-374 YWREDQHCAYHQ
+374 
-386 GTGHLTDNCMALRHK
+386 DNCMALRHK

-424 AHAPRP
+424 AHVARP

-440 EPILDPASL
+440 EPILDPTSL

-464 DEVEEVEEEKP
+464 EEIEEVEEEKP

-488 SVGPYI
+488 STGPYI

-499 EEVADV
+499 EEVQDV
-505 APYVLSFDDDDFDF
+505 VPYVLSFDDDDFDF

-537 KPAELRAENPAEVV
+537 KPVELRAENPAEVV
-551 RAAEAQKQS
+551 RAAEAQKQN
-560 KSSCE
+560 KPSCE

-640 HNHTRPLKITVICNG
+640 HNHTRPLKITVVCNG

-680 GFEPNDFIPS
+680 GFGPNDFIPS

-709 TEVLIGGEI
+709 TEILIGGEI

-794 MMHKQG
+794 MMRKQG

-815 EWPIMR
+815 EWPVMR
-821 KNEGLFGLGYEPSSE
+821 KNEGLFGLGYEPSRD

-899 EIFFDMELPDE
+899 EIFFDMELPDQ

-941 LPIVAMIGGDA
+941 LPIVAMIRGDA

-971 SSQVIPR
+971 SSQVIPQ

-998 ISESKIE
+998 ISESRIE
-1005 FALSDVSF
+1005 FAISDVSF

-1019 IEPVDEESF
+1019 IEPVDEIDEES
-1028 DAVVQS
+1028 S
-1034 DAESIASSVESI
+1034 DAAVRSDTESVASSVEST
-1046 ESVESVDS
+1046 ESIKS
-1054 VHTIVQSDD
+1054 VHTIVQSD

-1103 DMIVKAKT
+1103 GMIVKAKT

-1153 RRGIEV
+1153 QRGIEV

-1173 KTEKQIR
+1173 NTEKQIR
-1180 GFLGKVQY
+1180 GFLGK
-1188 LRRFIAQLT
+1188 
-1197 TTCEPIFKLLKKNA
+1197 
-1211 PKKWNEECQEAFE
+1211 
-1224 KIKQCLALPPVLSPI
+1224 
-1239 IPGQPMLLY
+1239 
-1248 LSVTDTA
+1248 
-1255 MGCMLAQQDPESKR
+1255 QDPESKR
-1269 ERAIYYVSKKM
+1269 ERAIYYISKKM

-1306 YLLSSRVLLLSRM
+1306 YLLSNR
-1319 DPLKYLF
+1319 
-1326 EKPALTGRTARWLLL
+1326 
-1341 LSEFDI
+1341 
-1347 TYVTQKSIKG
+1347 KSIKG

-1387 EDEDLDVFGD
+1387 EDEVPDTKWLLYFDGAVNNRGQGVGAVLISPRKEYIPVSIKLQFKCTNNMAEYEACIAGLEAAMALRIQDLDVFGD

-1431 NITFTHLSRTKNHF
+1431 NIKFTHLSRTKNHF
-1445 ADALATLASML
+1445 ADTLATLASML

-1496 IKNLILG
+1496 IKNFISG

-1520 LAANFVICGEELY
+1520 LASNFIICGEELY
-1533 RRSFD
+1533 RRLFD

-1558 EGKEVARLCEEF
+1558 EV
-1570 KIKHHKSSPY
+1570 S
-1580 RPQTNGAVEAANKNI
+1580 V
-1595 KVIISKMTETY
+1595 
-1606 KDWSSKLP
+1606 
-1614 YALWAYRTSIRSS
+1614 
-1627 TGATP
+1627 
-1632 YSLVY
+1632 
-1637 GMEAVLPVE
+1637 
-1646 LRIPSL
+1646 
-1652 RVMME
+1652 
-1657 AGLPESDWAQ
+1657 
-1667 ARYHELQMIDEKR
+1667 
-1680 LKALYHVQ
+1680 
-1688 GYQRRVERAFNKK
+1688 
-1701 VRVRDLKK
+1701 DL
-1709 GDLVLK
+1709 
-1715 SFRAPDTY
+1715 T
-1723 VQFDDLIERFS
+1723 
-1734 KNVDPIDSRFQNCR
+1734 
-1748 RSALI
+1748 
-1753 FGVLARHVVRE
+1753 
-1764 DSSIA
+1764 
-1769 PVTLLS
+1769 
-1775 VADQISEGRNP
+1775 
-1786 VPIMLAETFSG
+1786 
-1797 LDLIARQEVKDNFH
+1797 
-1811 GSLSGTSS
+1811 
-1819 LPRKSIQNRP
+1819 
-1829 GTGSLQIPG
+1829 